1 MDEKGRQRRY
11 YRRYQTPLETLLALP
26 QAAQYLRD
34 GLTLATLQRIAG
46 LSSDT
51 EAAQHMQQAKRR
63 LFEQFRPTALG
74 RWK

>member
-1 MDEKGRQRRY
+1 M
-11 YRRYQTPLETLLALP
+11 ALP

-46 LSSDT
+46 LRSDT